1 MSTPAEI
8 IAARVNGII
17 RNGEDKGSLVNSV
30 NVSSDSEE
38 VNSVVDESDGSLN
51 TSVPS
56 ISDESAFPTLG
67 GKKTTQSHKASA
79 TWGPMS
85 KSASPSGP
93 SVSKVKASV
102 IQDAFTLDVEDQLNV
117 ARPEFIKILTN
128 IKAETKTNIECTTSL
143 HTKKRTFLISGK
155 PESVKLA
162 RRLVIKKLT
171 KPIKIS
177 FLVPA
182 KLRSKIIGLQGK
194 TLKPILQE
202 NDVKIDI
209 DHDEI
214 LQEDVDDEDDIFAK
228 AVKVTIEGDVEG
240 CKHAKAQILAIVREE
255 IKHLSIR
262 FTVSD
267 IVKPFAAKHLEPI
280 TSEFADLSF
289 SIPDFYS
296 SINKIHIV
304 GDREAAL
311 QAKSAIQ
318 DALEL
323 LEKKLVVEEVPIPKT
338 KHQFLPIEKVLGDYN
353 VLIQLPND
361 DNLKVKFI
369 GQRANLK
376 EAMETAR
383 KTTSQ
388 YKVEILEMSKAHK
401 GNISHVKS
409 VAALLIKNNK
419 FDDIAKANDVKIDAP
434 SLLELE
440 NSSFQSIPIKIIAKT
455 EEEDKIKSAKKAIV
469 SAVNKVT
476 PSDAFIIDDI
486 DKILIPKVP
495 ATIGSITGK
504 HGIQFVILNG
514 KIVLFASGPQEE
526 SEDFDFE
533 ENNGEAHFKEV
544 NDSLNK
550 LRELASNIN
559 SIVLNI
565 ASDKQNH
572 LKGPNGTTLS
582 LLLSEVESDSMSIKL
597 HYNGK
602 EESPDSV
609 FLHGYSASVDK
620 VKTLIESILSL
631 SASELE
637 NYSTSI
643 EIPSN
648 VISRI
653 IGKNGSNLISLREK
667 FGTKIDVSDKDSEE
681 NKELNSNASIK
692 ISGPKFNVE
701 ECEKAIVHDAKRW
714 ADETTRRL
722 RIENEYH
729 KRLIGPNWLYINK
742 LQDKY
747 NVKIRFP
754 PTDGVS
760 SAHLDAPK
768 LKDEVTIRGSSKN
781 VKKAEEELMDLYKY
795 EKENG
800 YKETLKIPVKAIA
813 RVIGKSGETIKDISD
828 GFGVEY
834 KFNRN
839 QEFED
844 ANGFTEVLLI
854 GSKSS
859 LKSAR
864 EKILD
869 IVNEVENTVKVS
881 LDVDP
886 KYYRELIGQGGS
898 VLKEII
904 SKAGG
909 DDVPRN
915 KYFKLLSIPNEG
927 SENEQVTSEGDKKIV
942 DSIIKQVKDIVAQ
955 KKASVTENLDLPK
968 EKHKLIVGPLGTI
981 RHSIQDKYSVVV
993 DIPRPND
1000 KSTIVKVSGLPE
1012 NVEKALEEIKTLTK
1026 DDWNVSVDVPS
1037 NCHAFVSERGAI
1049 FKRLLQ
1055 DYDVRIS
1062 HGNLTRKASALSKA
1076 TVPVPENAYPAEEEK
1091 TKFTIS
1097 ANEDNSKAE
1106 NIPWRLKGSI
1116 ENTEK
1121 VAKILNDRLEE
1132 AKNANYSAWFYSLDP
1147 SQFAK
1152 LIGPQGSTISEIRK
1166 KSGCVIS
1173 VPKAGEKSN
1182 EFIYLVGSENGLK
1195 EAQKLIENLLA

>member
-1 MSTPAEI
+1 MTTPAEI

-17 RNGEDKGSLVNSV
+17 RNVEDKGSLVNSV

-67 GKKTTQSHKASA
+67 GKKTTQSHRASP

-85 KSASPSGP
+85 KSTSPSGP
-93 SVSKVKASV
+93 TVSKVKASV

-155 PESVKLA
+155 PESVKYA

-194 TLKPILQE
+194 TLKPIILE

-214 LQEDVDDEDDIFAK
+214 LQDDVEDEDDIFAK

-240 CKHAKAQILAIVREE
+240 CKHAKTQILAIVREE

-267 IVKPFAAKHLEPI
+267 VVKPFAAKHLEPI
-280 TSEFADLSF
+280 TSKYADLSF

-296 SINKIHIV
+296 SSNKIHIV

-318 DALEL
+318 DELEL
-323 LEKKLVVEEVPIPKT
+323 LEKKLAVEEVPIPKT
-338 KHQFLPIEKVLGDYN
+338 KHQFLPIDKVLGEYN

-361 DNLKVKFI
+361 GNSKAKFI
-369 GQRANLK
+369 GQRADLK
-376 EAMETAR
+376 EAKETAR

-388 YKVEILEMSKAHK
+388 YKVEILDMSKAHK

-419 FDDIAKANDVKIDAP
+419 FNDIASANDVKIDAP

-440 NSSFQSIPIKIIAKT
+440 NSSFQSVPIKIIART
-455 EEEDKIKSAKKAIV
+455 EEEDKIKSAKKGIV

-476 PSDAFIIDDI
+476 PSDAFVIDDI

-495 ATIGSITGK
+495 ATIGPVTEK
-504 HGIQFVILNG
+504 YGIQFVILNDN
-514 KIVLFASGPQEE
+514 IVLFSLDPQEE

-533 ENNGEAHFKEV
+533 ENNGEAFFKEV
-544 NDSLNK
+544 NDSLNT
-550 LRELASNIN
+550 LRELASNID
-559 SIVLNI
+559 STVLNI
-565 ASDKQNH
+565 ASDKQTH

-582 LLLSEVESDSMSIKL
+582 LLLSEVEPDSVSIKL

-602 EESPDSV
+602 EKSPDSV
-609 FLHGYSASVDK
+609 FLHGYLSSIDK
-620 VKTLIESILSL
+620 LKKLIESILSL
-631 SASELE
+631 SATDLE

-643 EIPSN
+643 EIPSS

-667 FGTKIDVSDKDSEE
+667 FGTKIDVSDKGSEE
-681 NKELNSNASIK
+681 NKENTKVSIK

-701 ECEKAIVHDAKRW
+701 ECEKAIAHDAKRW

-722 RIENEYH
+722 KIENEYH
-729 KRLIGPNWLYINK
+729 RRLIGPNWLYINK

-754 PTDGVS
+754 PTDGAS
-760 SAHLDAPK
+760 SAHMDAPK
-768 LKDEVTIRGSSKN
+768 LHNEVTIRGSSKN

-800 YKETLKIPVKAIA
+800 YKEILKVPVKAIA

-859 LKSAR
+859 LKAAR

-942 DSIIKQVKDIVAQ
+942 DAIIKQVKDIIAQ
-955 KKASVTENLDLPK
+955 KEASVAENLDLPK

-1012 NVEKALEEIKTLTK
+1012 NVKKALKEIETLTK
-1026 DDWNVSVDVPS
+1026 DDWNVSIDVPS
-1037 NCHAFVSERGAI
+1037 SYHAFVSERGAI

-1055 DYDVRIS
+1055 DYDVRVS

-1076 TVPVPENAYPAEEEK
+1076 TVPVPENAYPTEDKK
-1091 TKFTIS
+1091 TKFTIF
-1097 ANEDNSKAE
+1097 ANEGKSSAE
-1106 NIPWRLKGSI
+1106 NIPWRLKGSS

-1132 AKNANYSAWFYSLDP
+1132 AKNATHSAWFYSLDP

-1152 LIGPQGSTISEIRK
+1152 LIGPQGSTIGEIRK

-1182 EFIYLVGSENGLK
+1182 EFAYLVGSENGLK